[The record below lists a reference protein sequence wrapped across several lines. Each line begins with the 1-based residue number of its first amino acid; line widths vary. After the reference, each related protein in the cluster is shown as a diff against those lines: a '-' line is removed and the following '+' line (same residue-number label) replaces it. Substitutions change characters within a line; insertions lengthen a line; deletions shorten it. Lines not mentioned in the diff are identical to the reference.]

1 MQQSDQIL
9 VSGKEGLHGTI
20 MKSARADESQMLVQ
34 LDNGRQVVVPTSVL
48 VRQDDGSYYLPFSLR
63 ELEQQVAQKGSS
75 EAATLVLPV
84 IAEQLIVQ
92 KREVA
97 TGGVRLRKVIKEHE
111 ETVDEPL
118 LREEVKVER
127 VAINRVVEG
136 TVPVR
141 QEGETMIIP
150 VMEEVLV
157 VEKRLMLKEEIRVTR
172 QQQTTHQ
179 PQKVTLKSEEV
190 VVEPL
195 DSQVQPS

>member
-63 ELEQQVAQKGSS
+63 ELEQQVAQKGSG